1 MFFQNFVFGFKDF
14 TNVNGVMLLGG
25 CSEVEGGF
33 LIVSQLW
40 TQSGYWFFF
49 SFQIKFS
56 FKKIILMI
64 LDLDFY

>member
-40 TQSGYWFFF
+40 TQSGY
-49 SFQIKFS
+49 
-56 FKKIILMI
+56 
-64 LDLDFY
+64 